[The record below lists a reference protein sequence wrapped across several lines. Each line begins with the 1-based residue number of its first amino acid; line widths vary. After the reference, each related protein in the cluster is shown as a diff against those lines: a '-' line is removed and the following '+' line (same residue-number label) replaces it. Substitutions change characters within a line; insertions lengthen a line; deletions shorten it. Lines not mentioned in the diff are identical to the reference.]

1 MDITFGQDKDNNYV
15 MRIDDDSRRV
25 ELINMLDVDYFKQV
39 AKDKVEISYMYES
52 KKKTITVIVEEII
65 IDQFMD
71 AYKNFFS
78 EAIKTQQKD

>member
-71 AYKNFFS
+71 AYKNFFA
-78 EAIKTQQKD
+78 EAIKLNNFN

>member
-39 AKDKVEISYMYES
+39 ANDKVEISYMYES

-71 AYKNFFS
+71 AYKNFFA
-78 EAIKTQQKD
+78 EAIKLNNFN